1 MEPGFLWRSVTGLA
15 YRSPGA
21 AFFSGAQQNMT
32 ESMQS
37 AGAPDETKPTF
48 WQKTSKWV
56 YAIVGLI
63 GIGIGALKIAD
74 QFTLPSCDADRTTTT
89 VRDIFKGK
97 DVELVALNDIKPVTD
112 TRQENTCSA
121 HIESKNE
128 TANIDY
134 KIFWEG
140 WTVKVLIQTVRDEKP
155 R

>member
-1 MEPGFLWRSVTGLA
+1 
-15 YRSPGA
+15 
-21 AFFSGAQQNMT
+21 
-32 ESMQS
+32 MQS

-63 GIGIGALKIAD
+63 GVGIGGLKIAD
-74 QFTLPSCDADRTTTT
+74 QFTLPSCAADRTTTT

-112 TRQENTCSA
+112 TRQEKTCTA
-121 HIESKNE
+121 HIESKDE